1 MDVKDIVADCV
12 ITVDK
17 IKNEIEARLTEN
29 GITVENAITLA
40 LKVPGVKINR
50 EKFLRKELFGYF
62 SDETIKK
69 AIAYNPG
76 YAGIS
81 KEFISTI
88 AKKVIEYETNKV
100 SALSFAAGLPGG
112 AAMFATIPA
121 DTAQY
126 FGFMLRV
133 LQKIAYLYGFEEF
146 DLDEENIKDD
156 TMNQLLIFLGV
167 MLGVQGANAGVKII
181 AGAAAQR
188 IMKVLPNQALT
199 KTAVYPIVKKIA
211 INVGL
216 KMNKQIFA
224 KGVSKIV
231 PVIGGVVTGGLTYAT
246 FRPSATRLKKSF
258 EELQICDPLSYT
270 NEEIIK

>member
-1 MDVKDIVADCV
+1 MNIKDVVADCA
-12 ITVDK
+12 IAVDK
-17 IKNEIEARLTEN
+17 VKTVIGTQLTEK
-29 GITVENAITLA
+29 GITVENAINLA
-40 LKVPGVKINR
+40 IKVPGVKINR
-50 EKFLRKELFGYF
+50 EKFLQKELFGYF

-69 AIAYNPG
+69 AIEFNPG
-76 YAGIS
+76 YAGIP
-81 KEFISTI
+81 KEFISSM

-112 AAMFATIPA
+112 AAMIATIPA

-199 KTAVYPIVKKIA
+199 KTAIYPIVKKIA

-224 KGVSKIV
+224 NGVSKIV

-246 FRPSATRLKKSF
+246 FRPSAMRLKKSF
-258 EELQICDPLSYT
+258 DELQICNPSSY
-270 NEEIIK
+270 IKESVD

>member
-76 YAGIS
+76 YAGIP